1 MPEHDPSEGPDAS
14 VPSTASLSE
23 VVRELFGFVS
33 VRGKQ
38 EVGRIQE
45 KSRHQL
51 ELRQIRKDRDKRLE
65 KLGRETMALVM
76 AGEVKHPGLEVH
88 MAHVRDLE
96 ARLVSLMEE
105 GPSPHADRSMHPEE

>member
-1 MPEHDPSEGPDAS
+1 MANQDPSNAADSTP
-14 VPSTASLSE
+14 PSTASLGE

-38 EVGRIQE
+38 EVGRLQE

-51 ELRQIRKDRDKRLE
+51 EIRQIRKDRDKRLE
-65 KLGRETMALVM
+65 KLGKETMALVA
-76 AGEVKHPGLEVH
+76 AGEVQHPGLEVH

-96 ARLVSLMEE
+96 ARLVALMEA
-105 GPSPHADRSMHPEE
+105 GPSSHSEQPIRPEE

>member
-1 MPEHDPSEGPDAS
+1 MPEHDPSEAS
-14 VPSTASLSE
+14 GASAPATASLGE
-23 VVRELFGFVS
+23 VVRELFGFIS

-38 EVGRIQE
+38 EVGRMQE

-65 KLGRETMALVM
+65 KLGRETIALVA
-76 AGEVKHPGLEVH
+76 AGEVQHPGLEVH

-96 ARLVSLMEE
+96 ARLASLKEE
-105 GPSPHADRSMHPEE
+105 GPSPYSDSPAPSEE